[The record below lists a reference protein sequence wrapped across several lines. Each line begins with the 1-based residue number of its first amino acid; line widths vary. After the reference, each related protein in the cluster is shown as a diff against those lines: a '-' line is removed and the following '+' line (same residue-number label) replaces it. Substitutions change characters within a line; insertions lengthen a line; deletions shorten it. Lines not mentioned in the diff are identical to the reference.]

1 MLRRHAVFAAGL
13 ASLLAACATPAPPP
27 PPPPAPVV
35 TPPPAAPIATATTYS
50 GTLDYPM
57 RIALPPDTAALVEVL
72 DARDE
77 TPIAI
82 ARYALDGRQ
91 VPVPFTIDVPAAE
104 AGAARVLRASFVVK
118 GRKRWRSQ
126 TLPVSPAKTQ
136 LGTITLGPIAPPVDQ
151 YRCGETLVGLGPGED
166 GHADLVL
173 PSRRLVLT
181 QVPSASGAKYVQ
193 ADDAGTWFWSKAD
206 EASVSIDGAPLPSC
220 TRVGTE
226 KETP

>member
-1 MLRRHAVFAAGL
+1 MPRRHAALAAAL
-13 ASLLAACATPAPPP
+13 ASLLAACATPPPPP

-35 TPPPAAPIATATTYS
+35 TAPPPAPAAKATTYS

-57 RIALPPDTAALVEVL
+57 RIALPPDTTALVEVL
-72 DARDE
+72 DSRSE

-82 ARYALDGRQ
+82 ARYTLDGRQ
-91 VPVPFTIDVPAAE
+91 VPLPFTIDVPAAE

-126 TLPVSPAKTQ
+126 TLPISATKTE
-136 LGTITLGPIAPPVDQ
+136 LGTIALGPIAPPVDQ
-151 YRCGETLVGLGPGED
+151 YRCGETLVGLGPRED

-173 PSRRLVLT
+173 PSRRLMLT

-193 ADDAGTWFWSKAD
+193 ADDAGTWFWRKGTH
-206 EASVSIDGAPLPSC
+206 ASVAIEGAALPAC
-220 TRVGTE
+220 TRVGAE
-226 KETP
+226 REAP